1 MKRPLTD
8 NLGTF
13 QSEISN
19 KVGMDELSGIIS
31 AFVPYVFG
39 VAGLFLL
46 LYLIWGGFGFMTS
59 GGDSKALEEARKK
72 ISFAIL
78 GFLIIFVAYWLVQLL
93 ALVLGIP
100 QIKSSFGV

>member
-1 MKRPLTD
+1 MFSEPG
-8 NLGTF
+8 NLIKF
-13 QSEISN
+13 QNAIGIKSN
-19 KVGMDELSGIIS
+19 LDSLSAVVGV
-31 AFVPYVFG
+31 FVPYVFAT
-39 VAGLFLL
+39 AGLFLL

-78 GFLIIFVAYWLVQLL
+78 GFLIIFVGYWLVQLL